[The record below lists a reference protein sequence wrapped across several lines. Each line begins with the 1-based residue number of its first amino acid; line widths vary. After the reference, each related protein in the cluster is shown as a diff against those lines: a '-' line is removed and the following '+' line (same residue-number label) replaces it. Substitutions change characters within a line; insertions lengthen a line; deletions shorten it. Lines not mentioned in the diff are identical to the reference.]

1 MRRAAIV
8 LIGVMLGASSGCSLW
23 KPAVPA
29 PTKEQIVLHGTV
41 DFDKSTIRPGSIP
54 LLQEAATMLNARG
67 NLGVVVEG
75 YSDSKGSTE
84 YNMKLSLR
92 RAETVRN
99 YLVTLGVDKN
109 RIVVI
114 GKGTSEPIATNDTRE
129 GRAQNRRVAIVVYQ
143 P

>member
-1 MRRAAIV
+1 MRRAAII
-8 LIGVMLGASSGCSLW
+8 LISVILGASSGCSLW

-29 PTKEQIVLHGTV
+29 PAKERIELHGTV
-41 DFDKSTIRPGSIP
+41 DFDKSAIRPGSIP

-67 NLGVVVEG
+67 NLGIVVEG

-109 RIVVI
+109 RIVVV
-114 GKGTSEPIATNDTRE
+114 GKGASEPIATNDTRE

>member
-8 LIGVMLGASSGCSLW
+8 LIGVMLGATSGCSLS

-29 PTKEQIVLHGTV
+29 PTKEQIVLHGIV
-41 DFDKSTIRPGSIP
+41 DFNKSTIRPGSIP
-54 LLQEAATMLNARG
+54 LLQEVATMLNARG

-99 YLVTLGVDKN
+99 YLVTLGVDKD

-114 GKGTSEPIATNDTRE
+114 GKGASEPIATNDTRE
-129 GRAQNRRVAIVVYQ
+129 GRAQNRRVVIVVYQ